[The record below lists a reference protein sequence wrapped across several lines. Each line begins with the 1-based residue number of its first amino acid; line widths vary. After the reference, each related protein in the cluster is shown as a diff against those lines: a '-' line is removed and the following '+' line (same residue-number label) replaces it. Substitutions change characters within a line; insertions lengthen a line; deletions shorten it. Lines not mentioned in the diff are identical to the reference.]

1 MSKMVKICYDVD
13 VNLGALK
20 GKKIAVIGD
29 GSQGRAQSLSIRDSG
44 LDFSLGLSLVESL
57 GVR

>member
-1 MSKMVKICYDVD
+1 MVKICYDVD

-20 GKKIAVIGD
+20 GKKIAVIGY

-44 LDFSLGLSLVESL
+44 LDVLLGSSLVESL